1 MTNKETVG
9 DKHSGGLT
17 CEAFGNKQT
26 HCKLL
31 RDNLV
36 TGCKLLRDTGNK
48 QAHCMH
54 IVRFTLVTRKPLD
67 ESNQGVT
74 CCMGLHFRVHD
85 FQLQLG

>member
-1 MTNKETVG
+1 MTNKGTVG

-36 TGCKLLRDTGNK
+36 TSCKLLRDTGNK

-54 IVRFTLVTRKPLD
+54 IVRFTLVTRRPLD
-67 ESNQGVT
+67 ESNQRVT
-74 CCMGLHFRVHD
+74 
-85 FQLQLG
+85 

>member
-1 MTNKETVG
+1 MTNKGTVG

-36 TGCKLLRDTGNK
+36 TSCKLLRDIGNK

-54 IVRFTLVTRKPLD
+54 IVRSTLVTRRPLD
-67 ESNQGVT
+67 SKTYVNKQN
-74 CCMGLHFRVHD
+74 MIWSKFRTYLD
-85 FQLQLG
+85 ELG